1 MASHG
6 IQRLHNF
13 HFERAWRVAW
23 IASALITTILAYA
36 ANAGGNEATPTTA
49 ERLVEEAS
57 QARNGGNTARYFEL
71 LRAAVRLA
79 PDYSLARWQLGQ
91 VQVDGD
97 WLAVEEAQRRAA
109 ANPRQ
114 GEYRELRK
122 AHGESPQGQ
131 RALARWCRKYNLDQ
145 ESRFH
150 WASVLSV
157 NPNNKEALRALEMR
171 WYDGQLMSRSG
182 VMQAKTESSGA
193 RRAARRWSISVTNWE
208 RALTKK
214 DDPARTEAL
223 DEIRAVAELE
233 AIPAFERVTLDSNE
247 QSGKARKQARSEMS
261 LAFLEALDAMV
272 DHAATE
278 SLVRH
283 AVLSQFPAA
292 RQQAIERLRYRPLHD
307 VVPLLLDGLAAR
319 IDSSFR
325 VIVEDDGSVH
335 YLHSMYREGPFAD
348 LSHQASRSIYQ
359 QASPERIAARL
370 SADQSLLTAQAE
382 TDSRVAAVS
391 AVAAN
396 RSATQYE
403 QEAAMAEQQVAQTNE
418 ATAARN
424 ERIVAVLTG
433 VTDQSLGDEPR
444 AWWDWW
450 QDYNGYDQPEER
462 PVYATEDV
470 SSEYIIPTA
479 THECFARGT
488 LVWTKTGRQPIESLE
503 LGDLVLAQDV
513 NTGELT
519 YKPVIGRTVRPPTQ
533 ILKLSFGGETL
544 RTTRGHPL
552 WVAGVGWRMTK
563 ELGDGAMLHGVTG
576 AARVDA
582 VTTDGEEEAYNLVV
596 ADFNTYFVGESGVL
610 VHDNTPRRP
619 TRATVPGL
627 AAK

>member
-1 MASHG
+1 MASLG
-6 IQRLHNF
+6 IRRLHNF
-13 HFERAWRVAW
+13 HRERAWRATW
-23 IASALITTILAYA
+23 IVGALITTTLACA
-36 ANAGGNEATPTTA
+36 AIGASNEVVPTTA

-57 QARNGGNTARYFEL
+57 QAKTDGNTARYFEL
-71 LRAAVRLA
+71 LRAAVRVA

-131 RALARWCRKYNLDQ
+131 LALARWCRKNKLDE

-171 WYDGQLMSRSG
+171 WHDGQLLSRAG
-182 VMQAKTESSGA
+182 VKQAKTESSGA
-193 RRAARRWSISVTNWE
+193 RRAARRWSIAVTNWE

-214 DDPARTEAL
+214 DDPARTEAI
-223 DEIRAVAELE
+223 DEIRAVADLE
-233 AIPAFERVTLDSNE
+233 AIPAFERVTLDSDE
-247 QSGKARKQARSEMS
+247 QSGKARKVARSEMS
-261 LAFLEALDAMV
+261 LAFLEALDSMV

-283 AVLSQFPAA
+283 AVLSQFAA

-370 SADQSLLTAQAE
+370 SADQSLLTAQAA

-403 QEAAMAEQQVAQTNE
+403 QEAAMAEQQVAQANE
-418 ATAARN
+418 STAARN
-424 ERIVAVLTG
+424 ERIVAVLVG
-433 VTDQSLGDEPR
+433 VTDQSLGGEPR

-470 SSEYIIPTA
+470 SSQYIIPTA

-488 LVWTKTGRQPIESLE
+488 PVWTKTGRQPIESLE

-552 WVAGVGWRMTK
+552 WVAGVGWRMAK
-563 ELGDGAMLHGVTG
+563 ELGDGAMLQGVTG
-576 AARVDA
+576 SARVDA

-596 ADFNTYFVGESGVL
+596 ADFNSYFVGESGVL

-619 TRATVPGL
+619 TRAKVPGL